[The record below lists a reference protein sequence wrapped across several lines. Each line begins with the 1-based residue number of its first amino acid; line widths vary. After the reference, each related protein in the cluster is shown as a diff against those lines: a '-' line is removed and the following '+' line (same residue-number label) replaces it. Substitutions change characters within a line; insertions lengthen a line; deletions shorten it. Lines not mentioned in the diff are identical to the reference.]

1 MGDLWTRKPSNAMAP
16 HKAADFANGVR
27 SNADRSGS
35 SMKVVTHDG
44 PFHADD
50 VFAFPVLCAA
60 FGDIQL
66 LTIKARVRE

>member
-1 MGDLWTRKPSNAMAP
+1 
-16 HKAADFANGVR
+16 
-27 SNADRSGS
+27 
-35 SMKVVTHDG
+35 MKVITHDG